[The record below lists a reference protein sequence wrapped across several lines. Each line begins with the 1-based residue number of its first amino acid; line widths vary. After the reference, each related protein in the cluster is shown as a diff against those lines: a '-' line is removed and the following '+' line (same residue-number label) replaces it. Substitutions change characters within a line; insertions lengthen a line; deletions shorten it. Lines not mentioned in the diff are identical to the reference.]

1 MDPTGAARLLFF
13 FPEKSMDFDDP
24 RNRRWLKWVPV
35 AAFVVSCCS
44 FAFAIFVLY
53 PWHIEL
59 SREFSTLAKKI
70 PCK

>member
-1 MDPTGAARLLFF
+1 
-13 FPEKSMDFDDP
+13 MDFEDP

-35 AAFVVSCCS
+35 AAFIVSCCS

-53 PWHIEL
+53 PWHLEL